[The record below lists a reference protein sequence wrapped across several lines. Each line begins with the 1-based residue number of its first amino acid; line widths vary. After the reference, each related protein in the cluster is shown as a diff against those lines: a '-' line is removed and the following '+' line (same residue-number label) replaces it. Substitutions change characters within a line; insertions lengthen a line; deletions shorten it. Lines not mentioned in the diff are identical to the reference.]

1 MGDNW
6 AKCKIARHRL
16 DITAKTTWCSGVSIW
31 HIRHDMLDMHMNVA
45 LIVTQDGQD
54 ICIIIPGCLTRKR
67 GSIKNLHYQDI
78 YTIIADME

>member
-45 LIVTQDGQD
+45 LIVTQDG
-54 ICIIIPGCLTRKR
+54 
-67 GSIKNLHYQDI
+67 
-78 YTIIADME
+78 